1 MSHLTS
7 LEVKLEAEALY
18 TNHQLLSW
26 NIRSKDIPWEELVIP
41 LKSRSRPV
49 FLQRQF
55 NSISNYREPIG
66 DHNRRKVLV
75 CHDMMGNYLEDR

>member
-1 MSHLTS
+1 MSLVS
-7 LEVKLEAEALY
+7 SIEAQLEAEAIH
-18 TNHQLLSW
+18 NNQQLLEF
-26 NIRSKDIPWEELVIP
+26 NVRSKDVKWHEYVKP
-41 LKSRSRPV
+41 LKQRARPV

-55 NSISNYREPIG
+55 NLISSYREPIG